1 MSKIMSTVRAILLC
15 ALINTEY
22 DELQILASTY
32 YYPYPLINMSRG
44 TCMCLVY
51 NVQIQLYQPCRI
63 RAVYYI
69 KGLFPAPFLKRFV
82 HVTKYM
88 TQDRVFFSLHV

>member
-1 MSKIMSTVRAILLC
+1 MC
-15 ALINTEY
+15 ANTEY
-22 DELQILASTY
+22 DALQILASTY

-44 TCMCLVY
+44 AYVHVPRY

-69 KGLFPAPFLKRFV
+69 KGLFPAPFQKRFV

-88 TQDRVFFSLHV
+88 TQDRIFFSLHV